1 MPLAY
6 SESIAPFHPLFIQ
19 MTLVLFITTIIGG
32 RGGWGYHVHVS
43 EKHVAVKMFDY
54 I

>member
-1 MPLAY
+1 MPTSVPPAVY
-6 SESIAPFHPLFIQ
+6 TNDISP
-19 MTLVLFITTIIGG
+19 VYNNDN
-32 RGGWGYHVHVS
+32 RGGGGWGGYHVHVS

>member
-1 MPLAY
+1 MSGISPAVY
-6 SESIAPFHPLFIQ
+6 
-19 MTLVLFITTIIGG
+19 
-32 RGGWGYHVHVS
+32 VHVS